1 MFWLIGRRLLLV
13 CFLVK
18 RKCGS
23 HRTTNN
29 ANKHENSKKNRLDV
43 EILKERFCYYY
54 QKKFESVEFTVNM
67 IH

>member
-1 MFWLIGRRLLLV
+1 MFLLIGRRLLLV

-29 ANKHENSKKNRLDV
+29 ANKHENSKENRLDIV
-43 EILKERFCYYY
+43 RRNPKSFVIIIKRSLSS
-54 QKKFESVEFTVNM
+54 Q
-67 IH
+67 